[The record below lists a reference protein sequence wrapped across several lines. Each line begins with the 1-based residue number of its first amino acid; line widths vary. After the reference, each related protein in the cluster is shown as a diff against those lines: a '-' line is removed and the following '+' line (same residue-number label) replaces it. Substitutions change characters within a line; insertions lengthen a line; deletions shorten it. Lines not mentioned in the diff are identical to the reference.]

1 VVQIIVRALVT
12 AGLIYYL
19 LAADDDVETRQLEII
34 QQMIKFHRKR
44 ATFHGE
50 KVIELENR
58 YSKRVESGRM
68 N

>member
-1 VVQIIVRALVT
+1 VVQIIVRALLT

-19 LAADDDVETRQLEII
+19 LASDEDSEARKMEII
-34 QQMIKFHRKR
+34 QHMIKFHRKR

-50 KVIELENR
+50 KVIDLETR
-58 YSKRVESGRM
+58 YAKLVESGRM

>member
-1 VVQIIVRALVT
+1 MVQIIVRALLT

-19 LAADDDVETRQLEII
+19 LSADDDSDARRLEIM

-44 ATFHGE
+44 ASYHGG

-58 YSKRVESGRM
+58 YSKLAESGRM